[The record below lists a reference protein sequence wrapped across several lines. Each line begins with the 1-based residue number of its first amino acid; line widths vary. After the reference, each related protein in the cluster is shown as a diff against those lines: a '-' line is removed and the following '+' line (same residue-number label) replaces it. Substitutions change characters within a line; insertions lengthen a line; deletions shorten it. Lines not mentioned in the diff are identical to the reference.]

1 MAIIK
6 NKLGRL
12 RYYPFHAVDQE
23 ALEMLREATC
33 TRPRSW
39 KNSSFQTV
47 QFLECFGDL
56 TGEKITT
63 DVLTSSKIFPIF
75 GRFCGALADPSFST
89 FSPKKRLNTCR
100 ELASVIQAVRTKA
113 NVSIPFFW
121 DYTLLK
127 QYEENWKRNPIPFD
141 TAKIAYWTGWPVH
154 NRHGEVTY
162 LRLPSIWNS
171 HGEAFTNM
179 IHGGIRHYS
188 EGTTADPHYLF
199 NRMFSF
205 LSENSEKWPADT
217 FQDPNRLYD
226 YFYEFIENEFNLLD
240 EEDPNLPSLK
250 KNWNKFIGMIYRMFI
265 HSRKWATPYRH
276 LPLSDAKAIS
286 GHHTHIRTTVDGIE
300 VREKLITP
308 IPLHLTE
315 RSAVQKLIL
324 QIRED
329 VRVIRAWAAEQSLA
343 VVKRFQ
349 NRKLL
354 AETADCLNPDDRNFY
369 SSNFINNVAALF
381 NKTTYN
387 VDLSKIVPT
396 AKRLNESAIGA
407 IELTQAIGIP
417 NTRDV
422 YPFQCMLIMEHPS
435 ITNSFLERF
444 DLYDKHGDLTG
455 FVSEGGKSYLS
466 CELESRLISGLK
478 GRKGMAKGR
487 QKYELTATAAQVM
500 LDVITITTP
509 ARDYLR
515 AIGDEN
521 WKKLFIA
528 SPISINYP
536 IISKIPKWNKTSL
549 KSQHSWLI
557 PLFHAHTE
565 LRGAALVKYLSN
577 ISPSAIRASR
587 CVEEYLDTGS
597 TRLMSEKLG
606 HDMEDSA
613 LLESYVPRVLVNFIE
628 SNGVRTVQ
636 KVAICHALRDS
647 PFLMEGAGFNTIEEL
662 GSFIR
667 NHTLS
672 DIPEYLAR
680 PDYRSHE
687 TVEKFEEEIL
697 VRLSVGSL
705 TALLSLEAAVSQAKD
720 SRLVTLYASRWA
732 KLTGLIVADIQQGI
746 NSSLKEKLQ
755 TARNYVD
762 PSRMENLIY
771 E

>member
-23 ALEMLREATC
+23 ALEALWEVAS
-33 TRPRSW
+33 TRAKIS
-39 KNSSFQTV
+39 KKTSFQTV
-47 QFLECFGDL
+47 QFLECFCEL
-56 TGEKITT
+56 TGEQITV

-75 GRFCGALADPSFST
+75 GRFCGALADPSFTT

-100 ELASVIQAVRTKA
+100 ELAAVIQAARAKV
-113 NVSIPFFW
+113 NVSIPFNW
-121 DYTLLK
+121 DYTQLK
-127 QYEENWKRNPIPFD
+127 QYEENWKRRPTPFD
-141 TAKIAYWTGWPVH
+141 TAKIAYWTGWPVQ

-162 LRLPSIWNS
+162 LRLPSIWHS
-171 HGEAFTNM
+171 HGEVFTN
-179 IHGGIRHYS
+179 IVHSGISLYL
-188 EGTTADPHYLF
+188 EGTAADPHYLF

-205 LSENSEKWPADT
+205 LSKNSEKWPADT
-217 FQDPNRLYD
+217 FQDPNMLYD
-226 YFYEFIENEFNLLD
+226 FFYKLIENEFNLD
-240 EEDPNLPSLK
+240 EKDPNLPSLK
-250 KNWNKFIGMIYRMFI
+250 KHWNKFIGMIYRMFI
-265 HSRKWATPYRH
+265 DSRKWATPYRH
-276 LPLSDAKAIS
+276 LPLSDAKAIN
-286 GHHTHIRTTVDGIE
+286 GHHTHIRTTADGIE

-315 RSAVQKLIL
+315 RTAVQNLIF

-349 NRKLL
+349 NRKIL

-381 NKTTYN
+381 NKVTYN
-387 VDLSKIVPT
+387 IDLSKIVPT
-396 AKRLNESAIGA
+396 AKRLNEPAAIGA
-407 IELTQAIGIP
+407 IELTQALGIP
-417 NTRDV
+417 NTRDM
-422 YPFQCMLIMEHPS
+422 YPFQCMLILEHPS

-444 DLYDKHGDLTG
+444 NLYDKHGDLTG
-455 FVSEGGKSYLS
+455 LVFEGGKSYLA
-466 CELESRLISGLK
+466 CELESRMISGLK

-487 QKYELTATAAQVM
+487 QKYELTETAAQVM
-500 LDVITITTP
+500 LEIIKITTP
-509 ARDYLR
+509 AREYLR

-528 SPISINYP
+528 SPIGINYP

-549 KSQHSWLI
+549 KSQYSWVL
-557 PLFHAHTE
+557 PLFQTHTE
-565 LRGAALVKYLSN
+565 LRGTALVRYLSN

-606 HDMEDSA
+606 HEMEDSA
-613 LLESYVPRVLVNFIE
+613 LLESYIPRVLVDFIE

-662 GSFIR
+662 ESFIR

-680 PDYRSHE
+680 PDYRSDE
-687 TVEKFEEEIL
+687 TVKNIEEEIL
-697 VRLSVGSL
+697 IRLSVGSL

-720 SRLVTLYASRWA
+720 SRLVTPHASRWA
-732 KLTGLIVADIQQGI
+732 KLTALIVSDIQEGI

-755 TARNYVD
+755 TARRYVD
-762 PSRMENLIY
+762 PRRMENLIY